1 MEKIIAIF
9 RLSRPLNALLV
20 LLALWITRIVMTPF
34 LKSGGLN
41 FTIDIFDYWI
51 VCFIGTLILAAGNVI
66 NDIIDREIDVINK
79 PQRALIPKV
88 VSVRFAYSLY
98 FSLNFLAIILSIFL
112 ARKYGLVGYLIVP
125 LIAILVLY
133 IYSKYLKKTT
143 LIGNLTI
150 AILCAAMPFVAWL
163 LESQVL
169 HKLMN
174 QNRFAYQLLNLK
186 VWSMVVFCFLL
197 VLCREIIKDCE
208 DEKGDLSHGAKT
220 LPVVIGTWNAFRV
233 AIFILFIYLLVF
245 IIFGLFRYYYLPRL
259 PLLIL
264 ITTYVFFVLFSFLI
278 IFYRFRTEKLFSY
291 LSALIK
297 SYLIF
302 GLIFI
307 LF

>member
-20 LLALWITRIVMTPF
+20 LLALWITRIVMAPF
-34 LKSGGLN
+34 LKSVGLN

-112 ARKYGLVGYLIVP
+112 AWKYGLVGYLIVP
-125 LIAILVLY
+125 IIAILVLY

-143 LIGNLTI
+143 LIGNLII

-169 HKLMN
+169 HQLMN
-174 QNRFAYQLLNLK
+174 QDRFAYQLLNLK

-245 IIFGLFRYYYLPRL
+245 IIFGLFRYYYSPRL

>member
-1 MEKIIAIF
+1 MEYG
-9 RLSRPLNALLV
+9 SV
-20 LLALWITRIVMTPF
+20 L
-34 LKSGGLN
+34 
-41 FTIDIFDYWI
+41 
-51 VCFIGTLILAAGNVI
+51 
-66 NDIIDREIDVINK
+66 
-79 PQRALIPKV
+79 
-88 VSVRFAYSLY
+88 
-98 FSLNFLAIILSIFL
+98 
-112 ARKYGLVGYLIVP
+112 
-125 LIAILVLY
+125 
-133 IYSKYLKKTT
+133 
-143 LIGNLTI
+143 
-150 AILCAAMPFVAWL
+150 
-163 LESQVL
+163 
-169 HKLMN
+169 
-174 QNRFAYQLLNLK
+174 
-186 VWSMVVFCFLL
+186 FLL

-278 IFYRFRTEKLFSY
+278 IFYQFRTEKLFSY